1 MSFKE
6 RERKHYTGDYS
17 IDKVFPTILTY
28 PFFNIPTFRFGWV
41 PEAALLHRKDLENFQ
56 SLAC

>member
-6 RERKHYTGDYS
+6 RERKRYTGDYS
-17 IDKVFPTILTY
+17 IDKVFPILLTY
-28 PFFNIPTFRFGWV
+28 PFSNIPKRFGWV